1 MGKST
6 MKKLLFLALL
16 GFAAF
21 KLYHHMTAGA
31 VKNVA
36 RHDQVIMYALTTCGF
51 CKEKARLLQE
61 QGIAYVE
68 YDIDVD
74 QVRQDELNAKLAQA
88 GFPPR
93 GYGTPIFDVH
103 GVMLPNNPDMAE
115 IQKILREDQVS
126 KKG

>member
-1 MGKST
+1 
-6 MKKLLFLALL
+6 MKKLLFLMLA
-16 GFAAF
+16 GVAAF
-21 KLYHHMTAGA
+21 KLYNDH
-31 VKNVA
+31 VA
-36 RHDQVIMYALTTCGF
+36 TDKAMSIGRHDQVIMYALTTCGF

-74 QVRQDELNAKLAQA
+74 STRKNELNAKLAKA

-103 GVMLPNNPDMAE
+103 GVMLPNNPELAE
-115 IQKILREDQVS
+115 IQKILREDQAQ
-126 KKG
+126 KKNG

>member
-1 MGKST
+1 
-6 MKKLLFLALL
+6 MKKRLFVLLL

-21 KLYHHMTAGA
+21 KLYNHHVAA
-31 VKNVA
+31 DAAKSFA

-51 CKEKARLLQE
+51 CKEKARLLQAH
-61 QGIAYVE
+61 GIAYVE

-74 QVRQDELNAKLAQA
+74 SARQNELNAKLAQA

-103 GVMLPNNPDMAE
+103 GVMLPNNPELAE
-115 IQKILREDQVS
+115 IQKILREDQVP

>member
-1 MGKST
+1 
-6 MKKLLFLALL
+6 MKKFLLLMLL

-21 KLYHHMTAGA
+21 KLYNQHGA
-31 VKNVA
+31 EKSIG

-61 QGIAYVE
+61 QGIAYVQ

-74 QVRQDELNAKLAQA
+74 SARRDELNAKLAQA

-103 GVMLPNNPDMAE
+103 GVMLPNNPELAE
-115 IQKILREDQVS
+115 IQKILRKDQAL